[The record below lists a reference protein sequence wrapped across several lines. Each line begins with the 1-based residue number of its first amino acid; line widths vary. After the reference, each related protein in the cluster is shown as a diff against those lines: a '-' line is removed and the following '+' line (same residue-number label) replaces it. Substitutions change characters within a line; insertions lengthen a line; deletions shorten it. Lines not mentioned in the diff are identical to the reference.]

1 MKKDYIVF
9 SMKLAGHLMQKGFV
23 LKRMEK
29 SNKENSKKNI
39 FFFNESPELL
49 SEINEFKK
57 KIN

>member
-9 SMKLAGHLMQKGFV
+9 SMNLAGHLMQKGFV

-29 SNKENSKKNI
+29 SNKENSNKNI

-49 SEINEFKK
+49 SAISDFKK
-57 KIN
+57 NL